1 MKKIIKENSS
11 KIKALIRSFLGEANE
26 DIEQEVYLRTY
37 KNLPNYKEE
46 NKFSKWILTITANLC
61 RDYLKS
67 ASFKHSSSSL
77 HDEEVLDN
85 IKYSKTPEMVY
96 SQKERQKLVL
106 KAVYSLPKKYKEII
120 ILFEFEDYTYEAIAK
135 KLNIPVGTVKSRIS
149 SARKILSEKL
159 SFLIEG

>member
-61 RDYLKS
+61 RDY
-67 ASFKHSSSSL
+67 
-77 HDEEVLDN
+77 
-85 IKYSKTPEMVY
+85 
-96 SQKERQKLVL
+96 
-106 KAVYSLPKKYKEII
+106 
-120 ILFEFEDYTYEAIAK
+120 
-135 KLNIPVGTVKSRIS
+135 
-149 SARKILSEKL
+149 
-159 SFLIEG
+159 